1 MSNPKPNKIW
11 VDKGNEFYN
20 RLIKSWKQDN
30 YIEIYSIRNEVKCVF
45 AERFIKTLKNKIYE
59 YITSISKNVS
69 VDKLIDIVDKHKG
82 RGSYSTLIMNTS
94 EFGRAHR

>member
-30 YIEIYSIRNEVKCVF
+30 YIEIYSISNEAKCVF

-59 YITSISKNVS
+59 HITSISKNVS
-69 VDKLIDIVDKHKG
+69 ADKLNDIVDKHKG
-82 RGSYSTLIMNTS
+82 RGSYSTLIENQA
-94 EFGRAHR
+94 F